1 MRTLFISM
9 LIITCLSNISS
20 LAQPDTRQLF
30 EKKVK
35 NYTHLRNA
43 GWIAVGAG
51 VCVFAGGIAVLAD
64 YFSEYPYDES
74 KRFAGESLTTA
85 GTVMIVTGFTI
96 VGIGRHGRRTYK
108 RRLDALSTGFI
119 FKPNCY
125 GFSLTYRF

>member
-51 VCVFAGGIAVLAD
+51 ACVLRAELRCWLTIFPSIPMMSPNDLQVSPLQLQVL
-64 YFSEYPYDES
+64 S
-74 KRFAGESLTTA
+74 
-85 GTVMIVTGFTI
+85 
-96 VGIGRHGRRTYK
+96 
-108 RRLDALSTGFI
+108 
-119 FKPNCY
+119 
-125 GFSLTYRF
+125 